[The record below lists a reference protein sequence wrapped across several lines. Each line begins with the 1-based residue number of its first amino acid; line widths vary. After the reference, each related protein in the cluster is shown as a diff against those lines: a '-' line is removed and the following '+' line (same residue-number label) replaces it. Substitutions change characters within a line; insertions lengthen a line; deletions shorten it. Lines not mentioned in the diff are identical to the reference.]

1 MLSGWGIDRG
11 RRPKVIAAEIS
22 KTTPREA
29 CEPTHVPLPTTP
41 THPIFA
47 RWSPWPTARVRRDC
61 TAVATHAD
69 AARATVAA
77 RVRTTHAAV
86 AAAWHEG
93 ARPFSLLSACCFAAA
108 TPAALSRS
116 DAVGAAGSGLCFGV
130 RALSRHPFTGWSCA
144 RLHTTSPKV
153 RSRASLNS
161 PTCASVLTYP
171 LVRAVADSSLRCDLR
186 MHTGAAGAL
195 CKGHY
200 RVRHFA
206 GVFAS
211 LVISK
216 HAREDPIFVVNRP
229 F

>member
-1 MLSGWGIDRG
+1 MRTHTRASPHDSHTPHL
-11 RRPKVIAAEIS
+11 RPMV
-22 KTTPREA
+22 TT
-29 CEPTHVPLPTTP
+29 
-41 THPIFA
+41 
-47 RWSPWPTARVRRDC
+47 WPTARVRRDC

-161 PTCASVLTYP
+161 PTCACVLTYP

-186 MHTGAAGAL
+186 MHTGAAGAF

-216 HAREDPIFVVNRP
+216 RAREDPIFVVNRP